1 MLGIKAQPD
10 HADRRSVG
18 EEVHSVMRFRKTGVA
33 VLIAAILLGPQ
44 AVWADDAEEV
54 TDIPIPVQEETVEE
68 TTTQPVTQSTTKAA
82 GNQQAASVNP
92 AVIGVVSGYQFT
104 DGTVDVWYTASGAA
118 VTDTAAVTA
127 ATSVSYMDQSALS
140 TKLNTKKAAY
150 SRLGI
155 DLSDYDTV
163 RQSMVTY
170 ICKADGSYSQTRVL
184 YYDADTQIALLDTSG
199 LNIKPL
205 DGAASYSGDS
215 YLCGY
220 SLDSLAKAG
229 EGIKT
234 QAKASA
240 LTQLT
245 FAYAGFSGQGA
256 VSPAASP
263 DTGFVG
269 GAVLTPDG
277 KLCGITTAISGQTVT
292 VSKYDQIQKTV
303 SSASA
308 SSSQDSTREQALE
321 DLQAAID
328 HAATLDV
335 SGYTDE
341 SAAALAEALTDARI
355 TAQDP
360 SASSADLSA
369 AEGALT
375 GAEQAL
381 AQKPAGQIN
390 KKRLLFVGALGL
402 LILVCLVVLAVFL
415 LKGGKKTE
423 SKPEKAERKTD
434 KKPKP
439 GRKAVNGKKAS
450 KEAVDGAYG
459 GELARQ
465 SSSMKNPTGAVDDG
479 EAETTLLNDGDGE
492 AETTLLQENVKAYL
506 TDEYGNRI
514 DITKRDFV
522 IGKERKKVSYC
533 IANST
538 VSRRHCVIK
547 NDPDG
552 ITLEDLGSLNGT
564 TLNGIRV
571 EKGTPVSLHDGD
583 IIALSDVTLVFHTGV

>member
-1 MLGIKAQPD
+1 MLGTKAQPD
-10 HADRRSVG
+10 HSDSRSVG
-18 EEVHSVMRFRKTGVA
+18 EEVNAMRFRKTGIA

-68 TTTQPVTQSTTKAA
+68 TTIRPVAQSTAKAA

-92 AVIGVVSGYQFT
+92 AVVGVISGYQFT

-118 VTDTAAVTA
+118 ITDTAAATA
-127 ATSVSYMDQSALS
+127 AASVSYMDQSALS

-170 ICKADGSYSQTRVL
+170 ICKADGTYSKTSVL
-184 YYDADTQIALLDTSG
+184 YYDADSQIALLDTSG

-220 SLDSLAKAG
+220 SLDSLTKAG

-234 QAKASA
+234 QVKVSA
-240 LTQLT
+240 LMQLT
-245 FAYAGFSGQGA
+245 FTYTGFSGQNA

-292 VSKYDQIQKTV
+292 VSKYDQIQKTI
-303 SSASA
+303 SRASA
-308 SSSQDSTREQALE
+308 PSSQDTTREQALK

-328 HAATLDV
+328 HAASLDV

-341 SAAALAEALTDARI
+341 SAAALAEALSDARI

-360 SASSADLSA
+360 SASAADLSA
-369 AEGALT
+369 AEESLA

-381 AQKPAGQIN
+381 AQKPVGQIN
-390 KKRLLFVGALGL
+390 KKRLLFIGVLGL
-402 LILVCLVVLAVFL
+402 LVLVCLIVLAVFL
-415 LKGGKKTE
+415 LKGGKKAE
-423 SKPEKAERKTD
+423 SKPEKADGKTEKKQKPARKSVKE
-434 KKPKP
+434 KKVP
-439 GRKAVNGKKAS
+439 R
-450 KEAVDGAYG
+450 EAMDGAYG

-465 SSSMKNPTGAVDDG
+465 SSSMKTPTGTVDDG

-492 AETTLLQENVKAYL
+492 AETTLLQENVKDYL

-547 NDPDG
+547 SSPDG

-564 TLNGIRV
+564 ALNGIRV